1 MVSDKYRLAT
11 SMSPLGEDYNCRCA
25 CQMVGAIRC
34 GKARMDLSLWFL
46 HRQWLAGRPCVED
59 RPTCRSQGS
68 SRRSGRFP
76 ALPYPP
82 VEQMGLFPKLKVSVS
97 RFRFPGGL

>member
-1 MVSDKYRLAT
+1 MPIVS
-11 SMSPLGEDYNCRCA
+11 
-25 CQMVGAIRC
+25 AIRR
-34 GKARMDLSLWFL
+34 GKTQMDLSLLFL
-46 HRQWLAGRPCVED
+46 HRQGLAGRSSAED
-59 RPTCRSQGS
+59 RPTCRLQGS

-82 VEQMGLFPKLKVSVS
+82 LEQMGCSESSIVVKGSVS

>member
-1 MVSDKYRLAT
+1 MWRREKHGRIYRFCSCT
-11 SMSPLGEDYNCRCA
+11 GSG
-25 CQMVGAIRC
+25 
-34 GKARMDLSLWFL
+34 
-46 HRQWLAGRPCVED
+46 LAGRSSAED

-82 VEQMGLFPKLKVSVS
+82 LEQMGLLRPPEFKRLQGE
-97 RFRFPGGL
+97 RFPFPFPSGGL

>member
-1 MVSDKYRLAT
+1 
-11 SMSPLGEDYNCRCA
+11 
-25 CQMVGAIRC
+25 
-34 GKARMDLSLWFL
+34 MDLSLLFL
-46 HRQWLAGRPCVED
+46 HRQWLAGRSSAED

-82 VEQMGLFPKLKVSVS
+82 LEQMGYSPKFKCREGSVS